1 MAERAPKLQLVGSV
15 ARAQWTGLGLL
26 LPSLVFAASELSAGT
41 LTLAG
46 PLIQG
51 GLVQGRTHAGAKV
64 TFDGQRVRVSEDGV
78 FLIGFDR
85 NFPPKATL
93 SVTFA
98 DGSKQTRTLKI
109 KRRKYKTQRIDGLP
123 PKMVT
128 PSAKDLKRI
137 SAESAQIKRTRTRD
151 DARTDFLTGFIWPT
165 VGRISGIYGS
175 QRILNGEPRRPHYGV
190 DVAVPTGTPVLAPAD
205 GIVSL
210 AHPDMYFTG
219 GTLIVDHGHGL
230 VTSYFHLS
238 RVLAKQDQL
247 VRQGEVIAEVG
258 ATGRVTGAHL
268 HWSLNLFDRPLD
280 PQLLMKS
287 HLARNAP
294 TSSQITASGTVPG
307 TANTGGDESK

>member
-1 MAERAPKLQLVGSV
+1 MVNRAPKLQLGGL
-15 ARAQWTGLGLL
+15 ARAQWTGLSLL
-26 LPSLVFAASELSAGT
+26 LPSLVLAASDLSAGT
-41 LTLAG
+41 ITLAG
-46 PLIQG
+46 PLVQG
-51 GLVQGRTHAGAKV
+51 GLVQGRTEAGAKV
-64 TFDGQRVRVSEDGV
+64 TFDGRTVRVSEDGV
-78 FLIGFDR
+78 FLIGFNR
-85 NFPPKATL
+85 NFPPEATL
-93 SVTFA
+93 TVTFA
-98 DGSKQTRTLKI
+98 DGSQQRRKLKI
-109 KRRKYKTQRIDGLP
+109 KQRKYKTQRIDGLP

-128 PSAKDLKRI
+128 PSAKDLERI
-137 SAESAQIKRTRTRD
+137 SIESAQIKQTRTRD
-151 DARTDFLTGFIWPT
+151 DPRTDFLTGFIWPT

-205 GIVSL
+205 GVVSL

-230 VTSYFHLS
+230 ATSYFHLS

-294 TSSQITASGTVPG
+294 TSSQITASDTVPG
-307 TANTGGDESK
+307 TASTGGDESK